1 MFKKKEKLL
10 SNAELSVFCQ
20 QIAMVIDAGLPTYYG
35 VSILCDEAPDE
46 ATKALYKKIYTPME
60 VGGTLHAALDEVGTF
75 PTYMINMIEL
85 GEQTGRLEEVLN
97 SLAVYYNRE
106 DLIKN
111 SIRNAVTYPFILT
124 LLMLLVIVVMISK
137 VLPVFSQIYEEL
149 GSTLNGSAKTLMNIS
164 NILNQYMILFVM
176 IFIILLGIAYT
187 LYKTQ
192 IGKVLFQGRGIA
204 MTIAAS
210 RFANCMYL
218 ALSSGLDTDK
228 GLELADSLVN
238 NPHMQNRI
246 EVCKE
251 NISHGETFSVALL
264 HSNIFSKVY
273 SSWIA
278 LGSKTGSMDDVMQ
291 HICDAYEEETDAKL
305 NHLISVLE
313 PTLIIILCFFMGL
326 IIVSFLLPLLG
337 IMASI
342 G

>member
-1 MFKKKEKLL
+1 MFKKQKTL
-10 SNAELSVFCQ
+10 SNSELSVFCR
-20 QIAMVIDAGLPTYYG
+20 QIAMVINAGLPTYYG

-46 ATKALYKKIYTPME
+46 PTKALFEKIYKPME
-60 VGGTLHAALDEVGTF
+60 VGGTLHSALDEVGVF
-75 PTYMINMIEL
+75 PDYMINMIEL

-97 SLAVYYNRE
+97 SLSVYYERE
-106 DLIKN
+106 ETIRT

-124 LLMLLVIVVMISK
+124 LLMLVVIVVMITK

-149 GSTLNGSAKTLMNIS
+149 GSSLSGSAQTLMNIS
-164 NILNQYMILFVM
+164 NILNKYLAIFVILF
-176 IFIILLGIAYT
+176 IIILGIAFT
-187 LYKTQ
+187 LYKTHF
-192 IGKVLFQGRGIA
+192 GKVLFQGHGIA

-228 GLELADSLVN
+228 GLALADSLVN

-246 EVCKE
+246 NQCKE
-251 NISHGETFSVALL
+251 NISHGQTFATALL
-264 HSNIFSKVY
+264 HSDIFSKIY

-291 HICDAYEEETDAKL
+291 HICEAYEEETDTKL
-305 NHLISVLE
+305 NHLISILE
-313 PTLIIILCFFMGL
+313 PSLIVALCFFMGL